1 MTVPWYHTL
10 NWKELLWRVF
20 FSNRKWLCKRSLHG
34 LTSSS
39 QSSRKC
45 LTGNDSGTLP
55 VRSSQ
60 WPCCWRVYWEK
71 AEGFPYLHRT
81 GTSMTPR
88 GPQADPSG
96 IRSIP
101 LNQTEDFI
109 IQLHAFTPAPGG
121 HGKATFYKGN
131 QKLLYSWMTWRC
143 YLCMIPP
150 TPRISRS
157 LIAYSLVAAIREL

>member
-88 GPQADPSG
+88 GPRLTPLGLEVFLS
-96 IRSIP
+96 IR
-101 LNQTEDFI
+101 
-109 IQLHAFTPAPGG
+109 
-121 HGKATFYKGN
+121 
-131 QKLLYSWMTWRC
+131 
-143 YLCMIPP
+143 
-150 TPRISRS
+150 PRILLSS
-157 LIAYSLVAAIREL
+157 SMLSHLPPGDMGKPHFTKVIKNYYIREWHGGVIYVWYPPPLEFPGL